1 MLCTFFVNYKYAT
14 DMPDLPENAT
24 LIERLQYYV
33 NFDQPKKARALAQVA
48 DFLEECYL
56 WDLDFYSPTF
66 EL

>member
-1 MLCTFFVNYKYAT
+1 
-14 DMPDLPENAT
+14 MPELSENAT

-33 NFDQPKKARALAQVA
+33 NFDEPKKARALAQLA

-56 WDLDFYSPTF
+56 WDLDFYGPQF